1 MEAGAVCKLEA
12 WILPEMI
19 KKVENNMDQNLD
31 SLRREIDEQDQI
43 LLKAFQDRMAVS
55 LQIAEYKAKNNQPVY
70 APQRERELLDRL
82 TQQASPQLRSYVRA
96 FFLDIM
102 QLSKSAQYRANEED
116 KYTQILKSALETS
129 PKMLEPG
136 QMVACQGVEGAYSQQ
151 AVETMFD
158 FPNILYFS
166 TFEGVFRAIDSG
178 LCRYGV
184 LPIEN
189 STAGSVGA
197 VYDLMLK
204 YNFSI
209 IKSCRV
215 KVDHCL
221 LVPKGVRLEDVR
233 ELFSQEQA
241 INQCGEFLSTLGKD
255 VKITAVRNTAEA
267 AKMVASGERRDVAAI
282 SSHSCA
288 ELYGLDV
295 VREDIQSSGNNHTR
309 FICISKNLE
318 ILPGADRTSLMLTLP
333 HRPGALFSV
342 MSKINAYGINLE
354 KLESRPLPNRDF
366 EFMFY
371 FDLRTPVYSEDLGGL
386 LSHLEK
392 TCESFRYL
400 GSYLECV

>member
-1 MEAGAVCKLEA
+1 MS
-12 WILPEMI
+12 
-19 KKVENNMDQNLD
+19 QNLD
-31 SLRREIDEQDQI
+31 TLRQQIDEKDQL
-43 LLKAFQDRMAVS
+43 LLKTFQDRMAIS
-55 LQIAEYKAKNNQPVY
+55 LAIADYKNQNNLPVY
-70 APQRERELLDRL
+70 APERERALLDKL
-82 TQQASPQLRSYVRA
+82 TKQANPEFRSYVRA

-116 KYTQILKSALETS
+116 KYTQILQSALANS
-129 PKMLEPG
+129 PKMLEQG

-178 LCRYGV
+178 LCHYGV

-209 IKSCRV
+209 VKSCRV

-221 LVPKGVRLEDVR
+221 LAPKGVRLENVH
-233 ELFSQEQA
+233 EIFSHEQA
-241 INQCGEFLSTLGKD
+241 INQCGEFLSALGKN
-255 VKITAVRNTAEA
+255 VKITSVRNTAEA
-267 AKMVASGERRDVAAI
+267 AKMIALGERRDVAAI

-295 VREDIQSSGNNHTR
+295 LREDIQSSGNNHTR

-333 HRPGALFSV
+333 HRPGALFSA

-386 LSHLEK
+386 LSHLENS
-392 TCESFRYL
+392 CESFRYL

>member
-1 MEAGAVCKLEA
+1 MSENLE
-12 WILPEMI
+12 
-19 KKVENNMDQNLD
+19 D
-31 SLRREIDEQDQI
+31 LRRQIDEQNAV
-43 LLKAFQDRMAVS
+43 LLDAFEKRMEIS
-55 LQIAEYKAKNNQPVY
+55 MRIAQYKKENDLPVY
-70 APQRERELLDRL
+70 APDRERALLKKMTD
-82 TQQASPQLRSYVRA
+82 QARDGMQSYVRT
-96 FFLDIM
+96 FFLDLM
-102 QLSKSAQYRANEED
+102 QLSKSAQYRANGED
-116 KYTQILKSALETS
+116 LYTPLLRDALERS
-129 PKMLEPG
+129 PKMLESG

-151 AVETMFD
+151 AVETMFS
-158 FPNILYFS
+158 FPNPLYFS

-204 YNFSI
+204 YHFSI
-209 IKSCRV
+209 VKSCRV

-221 LVPKGVRLEDVR
+221 LVQKGVKLDEIR
-233 ELFSQEQA
+233 EVFSHEQA
-241 INQCGEFLSTLGKD
+241 INQCGEFLASLGKN

-267 AKMVASGERRDVAAI
+267 AKNVASGGRRDAAAI
-282 SSHSCA
+282 SSHICA

-295 VREDIQSSGNNHTR
+295 AHENIQTSGNNHTR
-309 FICISKNLE
+309 FICISKDLE

-333 HRPGALFSV
+333 HRPGALYTV
-342 MSKINAYGINLE
+342 LSKINAYGINLE

-371 FDLRTPVYSEDLGGL
+371 FDLRAPVYSDELGEL
-386 LSHLEK
+386 LSELEN
-392 TCESFRYL
+392 TSESFRYL